1 MKFGKE
7 TDYRATNSYWFI
19 GYIPRL
25 LDLGLGKFLNL
36 SVGVSYYLGRIFNVI
51 AYCILALIAIK
62 LSGKAKQLMTMVAMF
77 PMNLV
82 LAASYNQDSV
92 ALGLTYIIIG
102 LFLKD
107 VTDEEKWLKLRIYC
121 FMLSFA

>member
-1 MKFGKE
+1 
-7 TDYRATNSYWFI
+7 
-19 GYIPRL
+19 
-25 LDLGLGKFLNL
+25 
-36 SVGVSYYLGRIFNVI
+36 
-51 AYCILALIAIK
+51 
-62 LSGKAKQLMTMVAMF
+62 MTMVAMF

-102 LFLKD
+102 LFLNY
-107 VTDEEKWLKLRIYC
+107 VTDDEKWLKLRIYC